1 MFNKP
6 KGVMVVKGLLRKAIL
21 ASFCTITLS
30 VSGLA
35 MESPAL
41 ALSVNFTD
49 GTWDGAQGQSSFTS
63 HSSGIDLYAYNGNI
77 SVNYPYGPSGDNSGY
92 DGLGIND
99 DEIGSYGY
107 ERLSIYFAAP
117 VTLNQVYITDLF
129 KYEGPDGQ
137 SEIGLYSLNGTSS
150 FTSFSSAGLSNGRL
164 TLDIGQS
171 NVSYIT
177 FRSAY
182 DKWSDF
188 SVKGLSYSVPEP
200 SSLLLLGISFLLFS
214 MFYRSRRSHQA

>member
-1 MFNKP
+1 
-6 KGVMVVKGLLRKAIL
+6 MVVKSHLRKAIL
-21 ASFCTITLS
+21 GSFCAITLS

-35 MESPAL
+35 MGAPAL

-49 GTWDGAQGQSSFTS
+49 GTWNGAQGQTSFTS
-63 HSSGIDLYAYNGNI
+63 HSSGIDLYAYNGKI
-77 SVNYPYGPSGDNSGY
+77 SVNYIGGPSGDNSGY

-99 DEIGSYGY
+99 DEIGSGGY

-129 KYEGPDGQ
+129 KDEGPSGESEVGQ
-137 SEIGLYSLNGTSS
+137 YSLNGVSS
-150 FTSFSSAGLSNGRL
+150 FTSFSSVGGANGAL
-164 TLDIGQS
+164 ALNIGQS

-177 FRSAY
+177 FRSDY
-182 DKWSDF
+182 DRWSDF

-214 MFYRSRRSHQA
+214 MFYRARRSHQA